1 MSFRLSR
8 QFAVGLMAGC
18 MALAPA
24 GQAAGVPTLAGDVL
38 GEIRNTT
45 GIAQMGATVLL
56 YDRYDHLV
64 RQGLSNESGK
74 FVFESLTP
82 GAYSIRVVL
91 ASFAPVLRRNIM
103 VGAGSEQLLR
113 IHLATVLSTLELAP
127 ASESQGTLMNDDW
140 KWVLRTAHSTR
151 PVLRLL
157 PVGGSSTTAT
167 HHSMASAFS
176 QTTGVLR
183 VSGGDGDPSTGTT
196 AQDMGT
202 AFALS
207 TVINGSARVRVSGNL
222 GYMANSGLPSAGFRT
237 TYSHDRDGL
246 QGPQISLTAHQIYF
260 PGLGASTNPQDGNQ
274 ETGPVLRT
282 IALSVIDTV
291 QLSDD
296 LKLEYG
302 GHMESVSFLRRVS
315 YMSPFAR
322 ASYNLGD
329 LGTVRM
335 AFSSGTQPAELL
347 GHDIQGQNA
356 DASEAALSAS
366 GLNQDLAAL
375 AMLPRV
381 SKSGGHMHLQRSQ
394 NWEAGYELVRG
405 SRKYSASMYLE
416 DVSDA
421 AYTMSPMASFLSRD
435 DLLPDLN
442 SRNYLFDIGGYH
454 RSGVTAAVTQALG
467 DHVDL
472 TIAAGRGGALVATPG
487 QDPAETAGDVRGQ
500 IHTRPRSWATAR
512 ASATLPGSGTRIV
525 TSYGWTDFR
534 SLMPVHLSL
543 TGTTNQDEGWNIT
556 IHQPLPRLTSMRG
569 RLEATAELRNALAQ
583 GYLPIQTTG
592 SQPLILTNSPRALRG
607 GLNFLF

>member
-1 MSFRLSR
+1 
-8 QFAVGLMAGC
+8 MAGC

-24 GQAAGVPTLAGDVL
+24 GQAAGVPSLAGDVL
-38 GEIRNTT
+38 GEVRNNT
-45 GIAQMGATVLL
+45 GVVQMGATVLL

-64 RQGLSNESGK
+64 RQALSNESGK
-74 FVFESLTP
+74 FVFESLAP

-91 ASFAPVLRRNIM
+91 ASFAPLLRRNIM
-103 VGAGSEQLLR
+103 VEAGSEKLLQ

-127 ASESQGTLMNDDW
+127 ASEAQGTLMNDDW

-157 PVGGSSTTAT
+157 PVGGSSSSST

-183 VSGGDGDPSTGTT
+183 VSGGDGDPSTGSTS
-196 AQDMGT
+196 QDMGT

-207 TVINGSARVRVSGNL
+207 TVINGSARVRLSGNL
-222 GYMANSGLPSAGFRT
+222 GYMADSGLPSAGFRT
-237 TYSHDRDGL
+237 TYSHDRDGQ
-246 QGPQISLTAHQIYF
+246 QGPQISLTAHQVYF
-260 PGLGASTNPQDGNQ
+260 PGLGASSPNASQDGSQ
-274 ETGPVLRT
+274 ETGLVLRT
-282 IALSVIDTV
+282 IALGVIDTI
-291 QLSDD
+291 QLNDD

-302 GHMESVSFLRRVS
+302 GHMESVSFLHRVS

-322 ASYNLGD
+322 ASYD
-329 LGTVRM
+329 LGSLGSVRM
-335 AFSSGTQPAELL
+335 AFSSGTQPAELFSRE
-347 GHDIQGQNA
+347 GEGQNA
-356 DASEAALSAS
+356 DVSEAALNAS

-381 SKSGGHMHLQRSQ
+381 SRSGGHMHLQRSQ

-421 AYTMSPMASFLSRD
+421 AYTMSPMASFLSRA

-442 SRNYLFDIGGYH
+442 SRNYLFDIGGYR
-454 RSGVTAAVTQALG
+454 RSGVTTAVTQSVG
-467 DHVDL
+467 EHVDL
-472 TIAAGRGGALVATPG
+472 TLAAGRGGALVAAPG
-487 QDPAETAGDVRGQ
+487 PEPVESASDVRSQ
-500 IHTRPRSWATAR
+500 IHTAPRSWATAR

-543 TGTTNQDEGWNIT
+543 TGTTNQDEGWNIA
-556 IHQPLPRLTSMRG
+556 IHQPLPHVTSMRG
-569 RLEATAELRNALAQ
+569 RLEATAEMRNALAQ
-583 GYLPIQTTG
+583 GYLPIHAAGQV
-592 SQPLILTNSPRALRG
+592 PLILTNSPRALRG
-607 GLNFLF
+607 GLNFVF